1 MKTGIDPDAQL
12 VNQKVVVPTNIIRL
26 RSSISPPPMSTT
38 TSAMTVPRATIALA
52 IYQAALLEADEA
64 LAPDHEV
71 VQHCDVEHQH
81 DRGGVRDVACIR
93 CSAGVWSQALGTS
106 GQDYYRIWHKLEGA
120 FERLQESL
128 INAPALDFE
137 VMSVGALLPAA
148 PSWTSPGR
156 TAW

>member
-1 MKTGIDPDAQL
+1 VERWAVKTGIDPDAQL

-38 TSAMTVPRATIALA
+38 TSAMTVPRVTIALA

-81 DRGGVRDVACIR
+81 DRGGVRDVACMRCGGRPCILTQSSR
-93 CSAGVWSQALGTS
+93 ARIICSAPVA
-106 GQDYYRIWHKLEGA
+106 
-120 FERLQESL
+120 
-128 INAPALDFE
+128 
-137 VMSVGALLPAA
+137 
-148 PSWTSPGR
+148 GR
-156 TAW
+156 VDPL